1 MCSSSVA
8 FPRKQPRGGF
18 CSCLLIL
25 EQQRQPRQYSRSLS
39 THRTPLSLS
48 LSFSLSRACVAFC
61 ARVCFRELMSR
72 SSICCGEKKSRR
84 GSLFM
89 RKKIRRILLNKSAV
103 VVVVVVVVI
112 IIVITCDDDDA
123 CALVRLRGFVSS
135 FLSVSVLGGCLYIKT
150 PSLA

>member
-1 MCSSSVA
+1 
-8 FPRKQPRGGF
+8 
-18 CSCLLIL
+18 
-25 EQQRQPRQYSRSLS
+25 
-39 THRTPLSLS
+39 
-48 LSFSLSRACVAFC
+48 
-61 ARVCFRELMSR
+61 
-72 SSICCGEKKSRR
+72 
-84 GSLFM
+84 M